1 MNPATKG
8 LGLPP
13 GVVIP
18 DEDCDSPKPQQLW
31 RPGDTALRY
40 ISSPNLRFLLNT

>member
-18 DEDCDSPKPQQLW
+18 DEDSVSPKPQQLQ
-31 RPGDTALRY
+31 RPGVMALRY
-40 ISSPNLRFLLNT
+40 ISLPNLHFLLNT